1 MLICSINGVAAA
13 YKLKVHGL
21 NVTIFEAY
29 GRDKWE
35 LRSISDHGLIWDE
48 LYLKYQYHGI
58 TSAIIRNIC
67 LWILTYHLIQTES
80 NTFNTYVSSLIDDL
94 GIRDK
99 HRFISYC
106 V

>member
-1 MLICSINGVAAA
+1 M
-13 YKLKVHGL
+13 
-21 NVTIFEAY
+21 NVTVFEAY
-29 GRDKWE
+29 GRDRWE

-48 LYLKYQYHGI
+48 LYLKHQYHGI

-80 NTFNTYVSSLIDDL
+80 NTYVSSSIDDL

-99 HRFISYC
+99 QQFVSNC